1 MKTTL
6 KFSLTAI
13 IAVAVLFSSCG
24 KYEDGPKISLASKK
38 SRLVNTWKLVEEIQN
53 GVVLN
58 LSGYSIVTDIKKDGS
73 YTYTYSYTI
82 LGVPYFGTTTGTW
95 QFSSDKESLI
105 MTPNGSS
112 TASTAT
118 ILRLKSKE
126 LWTKQVVGTDTYE
139 DHYEQN

>member
-6 KFSLTAI
+6 KLGFAAI
-13 IAVAVLFSSCG
+13 IAVSAILSSCG

-38 SRLVNTWKLVEEIQN
+38 SRLVNTWKLVQETEN

-58 LSGYSIVTDIKKDGS
+58 LSGYSVVTDIKKDGS
-73 YTYTYSYTI
+73 YTTTYTYGIFS
-82 LGVPYFGTTTGTW
+82 GTDVGTW

-105 MTPNGSS
+105 MTSNGSS

-126 LWTKQVVGTDTYE
+126 LWTKQVNGTDTYE
-139 DHYEQN
+139 DHYEKN

>member
-1 MKTTL
+1 MKTL
-6 KFSLTAI
+6 KILFAI
-13 IAVAVLFSSCG
+13 LIIGAALSSCG

-38 SRLVNTWKLVEEIQN
+38 SRLVNTWKLVQQIQN

-58 LSGYSIVTDIKKDGS
+58 LSGYSVVTDIKKDGS
-73 YTYTYSYTI
+73 YTTTYSY
-82 LGVPYFGTTTGTW
+82 GGFSGTWVGTW

-126 LWTKQVVGTDTYE
+126 LWTKEVDGTDTYE
-139 DHYEQN
+139 DHYEKN